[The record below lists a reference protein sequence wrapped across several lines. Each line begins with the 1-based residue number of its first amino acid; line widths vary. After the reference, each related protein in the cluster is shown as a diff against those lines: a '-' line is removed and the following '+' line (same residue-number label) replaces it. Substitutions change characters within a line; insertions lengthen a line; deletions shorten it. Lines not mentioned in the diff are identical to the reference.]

1 MPGPGGGARGGG
13 GGRGGS
19 FGGGGGFSG
28 GSRGNSFG
36 GGGRSGNFGAGNN
49 RGPAGGMPPPG
60 GHHTPPPPHHG
71 GFYGG
76 WHHRP
81 RTYYYGNGGCSGGII
96 TGIILSIF
104 VLFAVV
110 YIFGNSSDIEFIET
124 TESVYDENT
133 FQDFADKQY
142 KTIFGNSTA
151 YEVNILLVFL
161 TEDEA
166 YYDYYYIAW
175 VGDHIDSEIS
185 YLFGSNHSELGMA
198 IDEYI
203 NVSSYKYSLD
213 SNIADVINA
222 MSDEIKYLGLDSSF
236 ICAEEHIQGESKL
249 YNKSSVEMTDATV
262 NDALMA
268 FTDNTGIQIAVV
280 VEDMEHVFVTENEPQ
295 NQPQTSI
302 EAPAESESATSVLP
316 IILAVLGTGI
326 AVVVIVFLAK
336 RAKKKQDELE
346 D

>member
-1 MPGPGGGARGGG
+1 MPGPGGGSRGGG

-19 FGGGGGFSG
+19 FGGGFSG

-36 GGGRSGNFGAGNN
+36 GGGRSGNFGAGYN

-60 GHHTPPPPHHG
+60 GHHPPPRHG

-96 TGIILSIF
+96 AGIILSIF

-110 YIFGNSSDIEFIET
+110 YIFGSSSEVEYIDT
-124 TESVYDENT
+124 TESIYDENT

-142 KTIFGNSTA
+142 RTIFGNSTA
-151 YEVNILLVFL
+151 YEDNILLVFL

-175 VGDHIDSEIS
+175 VGDHIDSDIS
-185 YLFGSNHSELGMA
+185 YLFGSNSSELGAA
-198 IDEYI
+198 IDTYI

-213 SNIADVINA
+213 SNIADVINQ
-222 MSDEIKYLGLDSSF
+222 MSDEIMYLGLDSSF
-236 ICAEEHIQGESKL
+236 TCTEDHVQGESKL

-262 NDALMA
+262 NDALKA

-280 VEDMEHVFVTENEPQ
+280 VEDMEHVFVTDNQPQ
-295 NQPQTSI
+295 NQSQATTQT
-302 EAPAESESATSVLP
+302 EAPDMSSETSFLP
-316 IILAVLGTGI
+316 VILIIIAIAAV
-326 AVVVIVFLAK
+326 AVIIVFVAK
-336 RAKKKQDELE
+336 KAKKKQEELE